1 MADDFK
7 KRKAAGQGSA
17 CRCQTCGSALMERVE
32 TDTPETGRESV
43 D

>member
-1 MADDFK
+1 MILK

-17 CRCQTCGSALMERVE
+17 CGSALMERVE